1 MAVDKYRV
9 IESMLYKYTPLK
21 NEIKN
26 IELEIEEL
34 RNDYHGCG
42 AISYDEK
49 SSPTYKF
56 SSSVENEI
64 ESKNKK
70 ITYLEKLKRSKE
82 IQVEKINNAL
92 EVLDQQQRKIIEL
105 RYLNPKKIGW
115 FHIADIL
122 GVSDVTCRNIKL
134 KAINAIIPVVF
145 VSNISEKL
153 T

>member
-1 MAVDKYRV
+1 MAVDKYRA
-9 IESMLYKYTPLK
+9 IEGMLYKYTTLI

-26 IELEIEEL
+26 VELEIEEL
-34 RNDYHGCG
+34 RNDYRGCG

-56 SSSVENEI
+56 SSSVENEV

-70 ITYLEKLKRSKE
+70 IAYLEKLKRGKE
-82 IQVEKINNAL
+82 IQIEKINNAL

-115 FHIADIL
+115 LKISEII
-122 GVSDVTCRNIKL
+122 GISDVTCRTL
-134 KAINAIIPVVF
+134 KTKSINAMIPIVF
-145 VSNISEKL
+145 VSKVSEKL